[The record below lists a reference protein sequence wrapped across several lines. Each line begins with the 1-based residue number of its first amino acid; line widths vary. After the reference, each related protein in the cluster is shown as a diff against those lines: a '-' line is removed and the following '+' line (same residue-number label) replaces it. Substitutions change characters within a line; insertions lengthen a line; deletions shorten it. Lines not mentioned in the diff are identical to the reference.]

1 MDFKEFVRDYRARND
16 YKNMLWE
23 KKKAEFLHYMKN
35 SFGGAALMEGAL
47 FAKVCRNG
55 KWFDLGCVGKKSVTT
70 AFCEFMVDQLIA
82 EGSTWGDFKW
92 HQLGTGA
99 TAENIAHTALVTP
112 VEAVTAGT
120 QVEGSSV
127 IYQSVADIA
136 ITATRIL
143 REHGIFNTNAPGT
156 MLDRTM
162 FDIVTLYN
170 GDTYNAT
177 YKLSCVAGG

>member
-1 MDFKEFVRDYRARND
+1 
-16 YKNMLWE
+16 
-23 KKKAEFLHYMKN
+23 
-35 SFGGAALMEGAL
+35 
-47 FAKVCRNG
+47 
-55 KWFDLGCVGKKSVTT
+55 VGKKSVTT

-92 HQLGTGA
+92 HQLGTGS

-112 VEAVTAGT
+112 VEAVTVGT
-120 QVEGSSV
+120 QVEDSSV
-127 IYQSVADIA
+127 IYKSISTIS

-170 GDTYNAT
+170 GDFYEAT
-177 YKLSCVAGG
+177 YKLTCTAGG